1 MMEFLALFILTV
13 SVLIGFIAIF
23 FTSFGTFIVFVGC
36 LIYSAM
42 TGFSVL
48 TLKYLFILF
57 ILYALGE
64 IMEYIFIIAGA
75 KKFGA
80 SNKAVIGAIIGGVV
94 GALLGAG
101 VFGIGLIFGTFF
113 GIFIGAFSVELLTQK
128 DLKRSLKAGTGGVLG
143 RIGSI
148 AAKLVIVLIMLTII
162 TVRVINYSSFLK

>member
-1 MMEFLALFILTV
+1 MEFLALFILILSAMT
-13 SVLIGFIAIF
+13 GFIAIF
-23 FTSFGTFIVFVGC
+23 FTTFGTLIIFTGC
-36 LIYSAM
+36 LIYAAM

-57 ILYALGE
+57 VLYALGE
-64 IMEYIFIIAGA
+64 IMEYFFIIAGA

-80 SNKAVIGAIIGGVV
+80 SNKAVIGAIIGGIV

-101 VFGIGLIFGTFF
+101 ILGIGLIIGTFF

-128 DLKRSLKAGTGGVLG
+128 DLIKSIKAGTGGVLG

-162 TVRVINYSSFLK
+162 TVRIIHYSSFLK